1 VPGALNEAK
10 AKEKKMSLRQ
20 QQKQIIEVKVRISE
34 LVDEVAGLKSELK
47 FFREAVARD
56 MKKALQNK

>member
-1 VPGALNEAK
+1 
-10 AKEKKMSLRQ
+10 MSLRQ
-20 QQKQIIEVKVRISE
+20 QQKQIIEVKVSTSE